1 MSSLK
6 TLSYFVTF
14 FLFFSSP
21 LLAAETSLDDIT
33 NSATIGSITETI
45 TSPLL
50 ISPSD
55 NSLTNNRYQNFVW
68 QPATSTSGIH
78 HYTLYLDDL
87 IIVPYITNAL
97 YQNTSIYTANFTNNR
112 FYLQLKSPLSEG
124 SHTAKVLAYTNQNNS
139 SSSSTHTFTV
149 DATIPLIILQ
159 AVDKH
164 IVYWASHDP
173 YSIPPTNQ
181 RHFDVTTSQPL
192 LTGKTE
198 AGANLKLSLAC
209 PANTPSCQDQS
220 YTGTVSDGNWK
231 HRFYHL
237 ESGLTYTAYL
247 SATDPAGN
255 SNIFPAFTVTYTPTS
270 IFTLPIF
277 PTTTPTPK
285 TTLTP
290 TPTPRPAEELAPLIE
305 PPPAPTLPPAPT
317 TTPTT
322 TVFPP
327 DWFLPLAFLLLLAH
341 LAFTAFASAIPL
353 TLIPRFLGL
362 LLLPPFL
369 FPRDDL
375 TLTIDSQ
382 NSTHL
387 LPFTIIDIFSLD
399 QIQNNFN
406 QLATLIPQQR
416 LHHLQPVLTRPQ
428 HRLISDFQGSFN
440 LQLSPGHYLLTA
452 HHPGYTYPDQ
462 LIPPSPTN
470 NQTTTFIYHA
480 ETITIDPQQRLTSP
494 QFHLRSSQGHWYLP
508 LNPQTSLT
516 PLESLQK
523 LLMSI
528 RSLPLFL
535 SLPFSLLLL
544 YFSPSYTIISLTLSS
559 SLLIFN
565 QHLYPLISKPKTPQ
579 F

>member
-1 MSSLK
+1 MNLVFIH
-6 TLSYFVTF
+6 LLLV
-14 FLFFSSP
+14 FFSLISSP
-21 LLAAETSLDDIT
+21 VLAAEVSSGDIT
-33 NSATIGSITETI
+33 NSATIGSTTETI
-45 TSPLL
+45 TSPTL
-50 ISPSD
+50 ISPAND
-55 NSLTNNRYQNFVW
+55 SLTNNRYENFVW

-87 IIVPYITNAL
+87 IVVPYITNAL
-97 YQNTSIYTANFTNNR
+97 YQNTPLYTATFSSNR
-112 FYLQLKSPLSEG
+112 FILQLKSPLSEG
-124 SHTAKVLAYTNQNNS
+124 SHTTKILAYTNQNNS
-139 SSSSTHTFTV
+139 ASSSTHTFTV

-173 YSIPPTNQ
+173 YSIPPADQ

-198 AGANLKLSLAC
+198 AGANFKISLAC
-209 PANTPSCQDQS
+209 PPATPSCQDQS

-237 ESGLTYTAYL
+237 EAGLTYTAYL

-255 SNIFPAFTVTYTPTS
+255 SNIFPAFTITYTPTS

-277 PTTTPTPK
+277 PTTTPTP
-285 TTLTP
+285 TP
-290 TPTPRPAEELAPLIE
+290 TTTIPAPTPRPAEELAPLIE
-305 PPPAPTLPPAPT
+305 PPPSPTLPPAPI
-317 TTPTT
+317 TPTPT

-327 DWFLPLAFLLLLAH
+327 DWFLPLTLLLILSH
-341 LAFTAFASAIPL
+341 LTFTAFSSAIPL

-375 TLTIDSQ
+375 TLSINSQ
-382 NSTHL
+382 NSTQP
-387 LPFTIIDIFSLD
+387 LPFTTINVFSLD
-399 QIQNNFN
+399 RLQNDLP
-406 QLATLIPQQR
+406 QLAQLSPQQR
-416 LHHLQPVLTRPQ
+416 LQHLQPILTHPH
-428 HRLISDFQGSFN
+428 HRFISDSQGSFN
-440 LQLSPGHYLLTA
+440 LQLSPGHHLITA
-452 HHPGYTYPDQ
+452 HHPGYSYPDQ
-462 LIPPSPTN
+462 IIPPSPTN
-470 NQTTTFIYHA
+470 NQSTTFIYHA
-480 ETITIDPQQRLTSP
+480 ESITIDPQQRLTSP

-508 LNPQTSLT
+508 LNPQASLT

-523 LLMSI
+523 LLMSV

-535 SLPFSLLLL
+535 SLPLSLILV
-544 YFSPSYTIISLTLSS
+544 YFSPSYVTLSLTISS
-559 SLLIFN
+559 SILIFN
-565 QHLYPLISKPKTPQ
+565 QYLYPFISEPEVPR